1 MMRKSSIMALVAL
14 IASAPSWAYEVT
26 NAHVT
31 LVQST
36 YMPTSIA
43 FTVDTGTA
51 SCPAGTWL
59 YWRNANIDNNK
70 ATYAT
75 LLTALSSGMPVTYY
89 VNNGDTGC
97 TVLFLDILSG

>member
-1 MMRKSSIMALVAL
+1 MRKIWPMVLMAW
-14 IASAPSWAYEVT
+14 IATGPAWAYEET
-26 NAHVT
+26 NAKVT

-36 YMPTSIA
+36 YMPTAIA
-43 FTVDTGTA
+43 FTVDTGTP

-75 LLTALSSGMPVTYY
+75 LLAALSSGMRITYY

-97 TVLFLDILSG
+97 TVLFLDIVSS